1 MTAKRPMTAAWC
13 AIALA
18 AGTLA
23 ACTFN
28 QIMIGQ
34 FYRIYTPSAGACPVL
49 EWDFV
54 VNPARRISGSLLRG
68 NQGKIATLSGILA
81 QDESFHINATS
92 ITDKHRTA
100 DITGRFTSQVS
111 VISIRGDAAGSGC
124 DGQTFKLRLGAYFA
138 LQGRGDFER

>member
-1 MTAKRPMTAAWC
+1 MTAKRPMIAGWC
-13 AIALA
+13 AFVLA
-18 AGTLA
+18 TSSLA

-54 VNPARRISGSLLRG
+54 VDPARRISGSLLRG
-68 NQGKIATLSGILA
+68 NQGKIATLSGTLA

-92 ITDKHRTA
+92 VVDEHRTA
-100 DITGRFTSQVS
+100 AITGRFTSQVS
-111 VISIRGDAAGSGC
+111 VVSIHGDAAGSAC